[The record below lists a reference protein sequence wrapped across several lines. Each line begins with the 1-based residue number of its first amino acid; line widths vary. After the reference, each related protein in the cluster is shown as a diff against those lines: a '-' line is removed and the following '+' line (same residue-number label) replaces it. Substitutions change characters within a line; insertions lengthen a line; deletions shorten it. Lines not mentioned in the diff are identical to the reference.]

1 MKRILI
7 LFFTINMLSAVYA
20 DDQLHVIDSLYQL
33 LDRQQ
38 GDQRI
43 ETMIN
48 LSEAYRLVSYDKSL
62 KTAQDAVS
70 YAEAEGFQRLKA
82 KVLKSMG
89 ISAYQS
95 DDYELALD
103 YYQQA
108 TKAFEKAGDQSGKA
122 TVLNNTGL
130 IYKQL
135 GDNEKALEF
144 YQQAYDIQLEMKD
157 VGAYATTNI
166 NIAGIYYQRGELN
179 KAFDAYYQAQLLFE
193 ELKDSLRYA
202 QVTNNL
208 ANVYWQWN
216 QNEKALQLLDEAKAI
231 YQRFNAIS
239 DLSRIFYTQGLIYA
253 YDFADYNKA
262 LDRFNQS
269 LALREKLGNPL
280 GTANVLIN
288 IANIWMEQ
296 ERFEEAFSFYQRGLR
311 IHETIGH
318 TDGILMA
325 YYYMGIANQKLDRFE
340 DSNMWLEK
348 CEEKSKEVNSRLYED
363 LILEARMKNAS
374 GLGDYKAFL
383 TYFDEFVISRDSL
396 ADAYSSLQTA
406 DAQNRYQLK
415 EYESQLASLA
425 NEKDLLQSRFL
436 SYQYTFYAILG
447 LLFLVFVYGAVKFVL
462 IRFKSSIQ
470 NKRQKNP
477 ENFPL
482 SDK

>member
-1 MKRILI
+1 MLV
-7 LFFTINMLSAVYA
+7 LFFTINLLSTVYA
-20 DDQLHVIDSLYQL
+20 DGQLHVIDSLYQL
-33 LDRQQ
+33 LDGQQ

-70 YAEAEGFQRLKA
+70 YAETEGFQRLKA

-95 DDYELALD
+95 DDYELALS
-103 YYQQA
+103 YYKQA
-108 TKAFEKAGDQSGKA
+108 IKAYENSGDQLGKA

-130 IYKQL
+130 VYKQL
-135 GDNEKALEF
+135 GDNEKALEL
-144 YQQAYDIQLEMKD
+144 YQQAYDIQFKMSD
-157 VGAYATTNI
+157 ISAYATTNI

-179 KAFDAYYQAQLLFE
+179 KAFDAYYQAQLLFG

-216 QNEKALQLLDEAKAI
+216 QNEKALQLLDEAKMI
-231 YQRFNAIS
+231 YQRFNATA

-253 YDFADYNKA
+253 YDYADYNKA
-262 LDRFNQS
+262 LDRFNRS
-269 LALREKLGNPL
+269 LVLREELGDPL

-325 YYYMGIANQKLDRFE
+325 YYYMGIANQKLNRFDE
-340 DSNMWLEK
+340 SNVWLTK

-374 GLGDYKAFL
+374 ALGNYKGFL
-383 TYFDEFVISRDSL
+383 AYFDEFVIARDSL
-396 ADAYSSLQTA
+396 ADAYSNLQTA

-425 NEKDLLQSRFL
+425 KEYDRLQTRFL
-436 SYQYTFYAILG
+436 SYQYTFYTILG
-447 LLFLVFVYGAVKFVL
+447 LLFLLFVYGLIKFVL
-462 IRFKSSIQ
+462 IRFRRSIH
-470 NKRQKNP
+470 NKQQKNP

-482 SDK
+482 SEK

>member
-1 MKRILI
+1 LKRILN
-7 LFFTINMLSAVYA
+7 LFFIIIFFLPVFA
-20 DDQLHVIDSLYQL
+20 DGQLQRIDSLYQL
-33 LDRQQ
+33 LDKQQ

-43 ETMIN
+43 ETMIH

-62 KTAQDAVS
+62 KTAQDAVV

-95 DDYELALD
+95 DDYELALS

-108 TKAFEKAGDQSGKA
+108 IKAYEKADDQIGKA

-135 GDNEKALEF
+135 GDNVKALEF
-144 YQQAYDIQLEMKD
+144 YQEAYDIQFKMND

-179 KAFDAYYQAQLLFE
+179 KAFDAYYQAQLLFA

-216 QNEKALQLLDEAKAI
+216 QNEKALQLLDEAKSI
-231 YQRFNAIS
+231 YQGFYAIS
-239 DLSRIFYTQGLIYA
+239 DLSRIYYTQGLIYA
-253 YDFADYNKA
+253 YDFADYKKA
-262 LDRFNQS
+262 LDRFNES

-296 ERFEEAFSFYQRGLR
+296 ERYEEAFLFYQRGLR

-325 YYYMGIANQKLDRFE
+325 YYYMGIANQKLNRFDE
-340 DSNMWLEK
+340 SNVWLKK
-348 CEEKSKEVNSRLYED
+348 CEEKSEETNSRLYED

-374 GLGDYKAFL
+374 GLGDYTAFL
-383 TYFDEFVISRDSL
+383 GYFDEFVIARDSL
-396 ADAYSSLQTA
+396 ANVFSNLQTT

-415 EYESQLASLA
+415 EYESQLASVAKENDQL
-425 NEKDLLQSRFL
+425 KSRFL

-447 LLFLVFVYGAVKFVL
+447 LLSLMFLYGMLKFVL
-462 IRFKSSIQ
+462 IRFRSNIQ
-470 NKRQKNP
+470 NKQQKRKNY
-477 ENFPL
+477 PL